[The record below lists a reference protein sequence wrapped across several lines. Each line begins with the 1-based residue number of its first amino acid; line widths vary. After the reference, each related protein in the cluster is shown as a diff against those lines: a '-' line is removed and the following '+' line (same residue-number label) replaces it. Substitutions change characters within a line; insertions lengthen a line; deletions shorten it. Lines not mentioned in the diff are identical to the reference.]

1 MTSQTTTERK
11 TLPITSIR
19 RDANTQV
26 RAKLDQA
33 TVKSYADVLDRL
45 PPVTVFEIEPDA
57 YTLADGFH
65 RVAAFEAK
73 GIKEI
78 EAEVRAGT
86 LDDAREYAAIANTRA
101 GKPLSAQD
109 RASAVRMLAD
119 IHPTKGQVELADM
132 LSMSPSF
139 VSRMLG
145 VFAERRAQP
154 DIANLPDASIAEA
167 LPIKDVN
174 LRHRLLAHAT
184 TEGWTG
190 AEIRD
195 GAKVMRS
202 GDKGAIDKMLSRRG
216 PAPKVRAS
224 KDGPIQSIDWQ
235 ARRDGRDANEPSIW
249 TIYPD
254 DTVKAVR
261 TVSKDVNLAEKR
273 LEEMLVQNPDMLE
286 PDIQIVGRQTPTD
299 GGPSDLLGVDRHG
312 RLVVFELKRDS
323 VTRDAVTQC
332 IDYASAL
339 DAMDPDEELAKHI
352 AEHSGTHGI
361 KKIADFKAWYREQYE
376 EQFAESELRGLLPP
390 RLVLVGLGVDDR
402 AKRIAR
408 FLRARGVDISV
419 MTFRLLQHGS
429 ETLLDRRVEVG

>member
-11 TLPITSIR
+11 TLPIASIR

-26 RAKLDQA
+26 RAKLDKA

-45 PPVTVFEIEPDA
+45 PPVTVFEIEPNA

-65 RVAAFEAK
+65 RVAAFEAR

-86 LDDAREYAAIANTRA
+86 MNDAREYAAIANTRA
-101 GKPLSAQD
+101 GKPLNAQD

-119 IHPTKGQVELADM
+119 IHPTKSQVEIADM
-132 LSMSPSF
+132 LSMSKSF

-145 VFAERRAQP
+145 VDAELKRQALP
-154 DIANLPDASIAEA
+154 NLKADTIAAA
-167 LPIKDVN
+167 LPIKKVGD
-174 LRHRLLAHAT
+174 RKRLLAHADR
-184 TEGWTG
+184 EGWSVS
-190 AEIRD
+190 EVRD
-195 GAKVMRS
+195 GAKLMRA
-202 GDKGAIDKMLSRRG
+202 GDKGAIEKMLGRRG
-216 PAPKVRAS
+216 PAPKVSAS

-235 ARRDGRDANEPSIW
+235 ARRDGRDMDEPGIW
-249 TIYPD
+249 TIHPD
-254 DTVKAVR
+254 DTVKAVG
-261 TVSKDVNLAEKR
+261 TMSKEANLAEKR
-273 LEEMLVQNPDMLE
+273 LEEMLVQHPDMLGT
-286 PDIQIVGRQTPTD
+286 DIQLVGRQTPTD
-299 GGPSDLLGVDRHG
+299 GGPSDLLGVDTDG

-339 DAMDPDEELAKHI
+339 DAMGPDEELAKHI

-361 KKIADFKAWYREQYE
+361 EKIDDFKAWYERDASENGHE
-376 EQFAESELRGLLPP
+376 EELGHLLPP

-402 AKRIAR
+402 AKRMAR

-419 MTFRLLQHGS
+419 LTFHGFQRDGEMLLVRQ
-429 ETLLDRRVEVG
+429 VEVE